1 MVGVELYTKI
11 SVRYVPRLTSPFGRK
26 KK

>member
-1 MVGVELYTKI
+1 MVGVDRYTQI